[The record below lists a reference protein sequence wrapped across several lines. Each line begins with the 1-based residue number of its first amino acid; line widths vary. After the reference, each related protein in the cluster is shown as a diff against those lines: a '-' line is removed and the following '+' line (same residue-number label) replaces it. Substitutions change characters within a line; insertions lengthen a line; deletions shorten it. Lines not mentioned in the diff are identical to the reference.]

1 MLLEIKS
8 QLTRYYTK
16 INPGPHGS
24 PTHSAQWCSP
34 RPKQQAQLYKQADR
48 RDWFSPLEGTECWFS
63 VSHSSRRTQALNT

>member
-24 PTHSAQWCSP
+24 PTHLAQWCSP
-34 RPKQQAQLYKQADR
+34 RPEQQAQLYKQAD
-48 RDWFSPLEGTECWFS
+48 T
-63 VSHSSRRTQALNT
+63 